1 MKQNIFKQLVDNKN
15 VNLYTK
21 LYLILYQMDY
31 YKKYYIP
38 NKLIMNKLNINK
50 QNACRLIQQLK
61 KDKIIRIYY
70 KGSRRYFEFIN
81 IELEELRREDNFKYI
96 PTDEEQKEINNIL
109 TYNWLEDE

>member
-81 IELEELRREDNFKYI
+81 KELEELKREDNFKYI